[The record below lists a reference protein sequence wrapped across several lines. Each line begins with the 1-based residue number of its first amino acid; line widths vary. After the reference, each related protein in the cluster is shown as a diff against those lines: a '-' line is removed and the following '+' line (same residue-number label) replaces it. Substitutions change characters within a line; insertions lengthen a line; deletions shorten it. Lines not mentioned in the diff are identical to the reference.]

1 MALSLVPS
9 THCRSSES
17 LELAGLVSLVTWVQ
31 GKITIDTAAPTS
43 STASRTCLALL
54 KAMETFKCR
63 DVTELVL
70 VFVLICRSLG
80 YNARFVANLSLVSQ
94 KPTDDIKL
102 TGEGSLKTNLGT
114 LHGRRMCT
122 DIQSLKRGLSEGTA
136 QEAKVSNENEK
147 EVHNDDV
154 SAEQGSGKK
163 RKKETNSVLTVP
175 PIKVEEAESFVK
187 TEIKEENPAEKV
199 KGRSR
204 SRKRSGL
211 WDTIPTSVKAE
222 QSEMKANPEI
232 NVPKKAQPRSRKG
245 RGKTSAVAE
254 DEVNPVEETSPKE
267 TGKGKQRNTRIQVE
281 SPPQNVSQEETEV
294 RGEEAT
300 LKEKTASRRT
310 SRRLSTAP
318 FSTEKLKP
326 ADREEGES
334 DSDSDFEQS
343 KTSTGRVKK
352 RKGKAPAEKELAASK
367 NKGAGGIGKM
377 AELQADVDEDFEPP
391 VKKKTS
397 RGGKKNSKTAELE
410 SDAEDFEPPAKKKS
424 PRSDKKVWCEQNQFY
439 ANSAAPKSRKPGMK
453 SKKVWCDQ
461 ENHWAEVYLEMEGRL
476 GLQIEVP

>member
-1 MALSLVPS
+1 
-9 THCRSSES
+9 
-17 LELAGLVSLVTWVQ
+17 
-31 GKITIDTAAPTS
+31 
-43 STASRTCLALL
+43 
-54 KAMETFKCR
+54 METFKCR

-80 YNARFVANLSLVSQ
+80 YNARFVANLALVSQ

-147 EVHNDDV
+147 EGHNDDV

-175 PIKVEEAESFVK
+175 PIKVEDAETFVK

-199 KGRSR
+199 KSRSR

-211 WDTIPTSVKAE
+211 WETIPTNVKAE
-222 QSEMKANPEI
+222 QSEMKADPEI
-232 NVPKKAQPRSRKG
+232 NVPKKAQPRSKKG

-254 DEVNPVEETSPKE
+254 EEVNADEENPPKE
-267 TGKGKQRNTRIQVE
+267 IGKGKQRNTRLKVE
-281 SPPQNVSQEETEV
+281 PPPQNVSQEKLEFQ
-294 RGEEAT
+294 GET

-326 ADREEGES
+326 EDGEKGES

-343 KTSTGRVKK
+343 KKPNVRIKK
-352 RKGKAPAEKELAASK
+352 KGQTPANKESAASK
-367 NKGAGGIGKM
+367 KASKNPKGAGGKGKR
-377 AELQADVDEDFEPP
+377 AESEADIDDDCEPP
-391 VKKKTS
+391 VKRKSS

-410 SDAEDFEPPAKKKS
+410 SDDEDFEPPVKKKS
-424 PRSDKKVWCEQNQFY
+424 PQSDKKVWCEQNQFY

-461 ENHWAEVYLEMEGRL
+461 ENHWAEVYLEMEGR
-476 GLQIEVP
+476 